1 MRARAESA
9 QNAADWTHAAQLG
22 AAVGLAWGVSALLRL
37 PEGFWAVM
45 SALIVLRPTAGA
57 TLGAGWDRIRGTLA
71 GTLLGLT
78 GVALRHLLHGF
89 DGTATTLA
97 LVGLLAAASALL
109 PWLRSAPITALIV
122 LGSGGLAQHSAL
134 QVAALRAVEI
144 GIGVG
149 VGLLLSFA
157 SLWQATARR
166 FDSACARAL
175 RRIADQVR
183 RDFAAPPLDAK
194 ERERRM
200 ETLRT
205 ELRALAVLA
214 IGVQREARI
223 AAWLRRHPIQGDPVR
238 MARIAARTLYDASA
252 FARHEALRR
261 PDEPHEDSAAIAAA
275 VAATLEA
282 AAAQLDGGPAF
293 DETARRVH
301 GRAIASSAQGA
312 AWVQP
317 SMRLLMQ
324 DLAALTKLAN
334 TASPDRTPGAC
345 DCETAR

>member
-1 MRARAESA
+1 MWARAESA
-9 QNAADWTHAAQLG
+9 QKAADWTHAAQLG
-22 AAVGLAWGVSALLRL
+22 AAVGLAWGASALLHL

-71 GTLLGLT
+71 GTLLGLA
-78 GVALRHLLHGF
+78 GVALRHLHGF
-89 DGTATTLA
+89 DVTATTLV

-122 LGSGGLAQHSAL
+122 LGSGGLAQHSTL

-157 SLWQATARR
+157 SLWQATAQR

-194 ERERRM
+194 ERERGM

-223 AAWLRRHPIQGDPVR
+223 AAWLRRHPMQGDPVR
-238 MARIAARTLYDASA
+238 MARIAARTLHDASA
-252 FARHEALRR
+252 FARNAALRR
-261 PDEPHEDSAAIAAA
+261 PDEPHEDSAAMAAA
-275 VAATLEA
+275 VAAALEA
-282 AAAQLDGGPAF
+282 AAAQLEGGPTF
-293 DETARRVH
+293 DETARRAH

-324 DLAALTKLAN
+324 DLAALTKPPDA
-334 TASPDRTPGAC
+334 ASGDRTSGAC
-345 DCETAR
+345 GCETAR

>member
-1 MRARAESA
+1 MQARAEHA
-9 QNAADWTHAAQLG
+9 RDAADWTHAAQLG
-22 AAVGLAWGVSALLRL
+22 AAVGLAWGASALLRL

-71 GTLLGLT
+71 GTLLGLA
-78 GVALRHLLHGF
+78 GVALRHVHGF
-89 DGTATTLA
+89 DGTATTLV

-166 FDSACARAL
+166 FDAACANVL
-175 RRIADQVR
+175 RQIAEQVR
-183 RDFAAPPLDAK
+183 RDFAIPPQDAK
-194 ERERRM
+194 EREGRM
-200 ETLRT
+200 DALRT

-214 IGVQREARI
+214 VGAQREARI
-223 AAWLRRHPIQGDPVR
+223 AAWLRRRPVTGEPVR
-238 MARIAARTLYDASA
+238 AARVAARTLHDAGV
-252 FARHEALRR
+252 FARHAALRR
-261 PDEPHEDSAAIAAA
+261 ADEAHPDSTALAAG
-275 VAATLEA
+275 VAGALEA
-282 AAAQLDGGPAF
+282 AAAHLEGGPPF
-293 DETARRVH
+293 DEAARRTH

-312 AWVQP
+312 TWVQP

-324 DLAALTKLAN
+324 DLAALTKRAG
-334 TASPDRTPGAC
+334 TAPLHHTSAAC
-345 DCETAR
+345 GREAHQ

>member
-1 MRARAESA
+1 MQARAMSSSD
-9 QNAADWTHAAQLG
+9 AADWTHAAQLG

-71 GTLLGLT
+71 GTLLGLA
-78 GVALRHLLHGF
+78 GVALRHVHGF
-89 DGTATTLA
+89 DGIATTLL
-97 LVGLLAAASALL
+97 LVGLLAGASALL

-122 LGSGGLAQHSAL
+122 LGSGSLAQHSAL

-149 VGLLLSFA
+149 IGLLVSFA

-166 FDSACARAL
+166 FDAACAQVL
-175 RRIADQVR
+175 RQIAEQVR
-183 RDFAAPPLDAK
+183 RDFAAPPLESE

-200 ETLRT
+200 DALRT

-214 IGVQREARI
+214 VGAQREARI
-223 AAWLRRHPIQGDPVR
+223 ASWLRRRPAQRDPVR
-238 MARIAARTLYDASA
+238 MARIAARTLRDAGA
-252 FARHEALRR
+252 FARHAALRR
-261 PDEPHEDSAAIAAA
+261 ADEPHADSTALAAG
-275 VAATLEA
+275 VAGALEA
-282 AAAQLDGGPAF
+282 AASHLEGGPPLDQA
-293 DETARRVH
+293 ARRAH
-301 GRAIASSAQGA
+301 GRAIASTALGA
-312 AWVQP
+312 NWVQP

-324 DLAALTKLAN
+324 DLAALTKRAG
-334 TASPDRTPGAC
+334 TAPRQHTPAAC
-345 DCETAR
+345 GGEAPQ

>member
-1 MRARAESA
+1 MWARAESA
-9 QNAADWTHAAQLG
+9 QKAADWTHAAQLG
-22 AAVGLAWGVSALLRL
+22 AAVGLAWGASALLHL

-71 GTLLGLT
+71 GTLLGLA
-78 GVALRHLLHGF
+78 GVALRHLHGF
-89 DGTATTLA
+89 DVTATTLV

-183 RDFAAPPLDAK
+183 RDFAAPTLDAK

-223 AAWLRRHPIQGDPVR
+223 AAWLRRHPMQGDPVR
-238 MARIAARTLYDASA
+238 MARIAARTLHDAIA
-252 FARHEALRR
+252 LARHAALRR
-261 PDEPHEDSAAIAAA
+261 PDEPHEDSAAMAAA
-275 VAATLEA
+275 VAAALEA
-282 AAAQLDGGPAF
+282 AAAQLEGGPTF
-293 DETARRVH
+293 DETARRAH

-324 DLAALTKLAN
+324 DLAALTKPADA
-334 TASPDRTPGAC
+334 ASRDRTSGAC
-345 DCETAR
+345 GCETAR